1 MGKSCKKSPV
11 KTAIKCFV
19 GAWGF
24 INSTLVNT
32 TSGDIITQDWAY
44 PVPSG
49 MSLFTPNGYTAL
61 LVTAND
67 TTRPDLRPQGLDQS
81 NPSSSPD
88 SEWAKIGKYSVAGA
102 GPFRLSNVTDEKGPE
117 GPEGVQTGTFLT
129 STIPARLGPYEFTF
143 KFYNDCSAWNLHQ
156 DVGLGSRGLRGTT
169 DCLIRMRSK
178 KYTIK

>member
-1 MGKSCKKSPV
+1 MGKDCKKSPAKV
-11 KTAIKCFV
+11 ALKCFV

-32 TSGDIITQDWAY
+32 TSNEIITQDWAY

-102 GPFRLSNVTDEKGPE
+102 GPFRLSNVTGEKGPE
-117 GPEGVQTGTFLT
+117 GPQGVNSGSFLT
-129 STIPARLGPYEFTF
+129 STLPARLGPFEFTF
-143 KFYNDCSAWNLHQ
+143 KFYDDCEVWNLHQ
-156 DVGLGSRGLRGTT
+156 DVGGGLQRVAWYERLP
-169 DCLIRMRSK
+169 DQEED
-178 KYTIK
+178 Y

>member
-1 MGKSCKKSPV
+1 
-11 KTAIKCFV
+11 
-19 GAWGF
+19 
-24 INSTLVNT
+24 
-32 TSGDIITQDWAY
+32 
-44 PVPSG
+44 

-81 NPSSSPD
+81 NPGSSPD

-102 GPFRLSNVTDEKGPE
+102 GPFHLSNVTGEKDSE
-117 GPEGVQTGTFLT
+117 GPEGVQTGEFLT

-156 DVGLGSRGLRGTT
+156 DVGAGLQRVAWYYRLP
-169 DCLIRMRSK
+169 DQDED
-178 KYTIK
+178 

>member
-1 MGKSCKKSPV
+1 MEMRNDIQV
-11 KTAIKCFV
+11 LIATLRLRTAMNCFV

-88 SEWAKIGKYSVAGA
+88 SEWAKIGK
-102 GPFRLSNVTDEKGPE
+102 
-117 GPEGVQTGTFLT
+117 
-129 STIPARLGPYEFTF
+129 
-143 KFYNDCSAWNLHQ
+143 
-156 DVGLGSRGLRGTT
+156 
-169 DCLIRMRSK
+169 
-178 KYTIK
+178 